1 MLEKLFR
8 LQESGTTV
16 KREIVAGCTTFMTLS
31 YIIFVQ
37 PAVLS
42 AAGMDSGAVMAAT
55 CITSAFAMVLM
66 ALLAN
71 YPIALAPGMGH
82 NFYFAFTVCLTLGV
96 SWQNALGAVFV
107 AGLLFILLFFIGL
120 REKVMTI
127 LPVSLR
133 NAIPAGIGLL
143 IALVGLEWAG
153 LIVDHPATHVTLG
166 NLKSSPALLSL
177 FGVIVIAILFALKVR
192 GAILIG
198 ILASTVVGLI
208 TGMVK
213 FQGVVSAPPSIAP
226 AWLALIW
233 SKLSLVVSAPP
244 SIAPTFLKL
253 EIPNIFVRP
262 EMIAIIFIFIFLDL
276 FDTVGTLV
284 GVGEQGG
291 FMVDG
296 KLPKARQALLSDA
309 VATSTGALL
318 GTSTVTSYIESASGI
333 SAGGRTGLTN
343 IVTAILMLLALFFRP
358 LIQMVGA
365 GYPIGENTFLYPIVA
380 PALIIVGSLMLKNV
394 VSIDWDDA
402 TESIPAFLTLLL
414 MPLTISITEGI
425 AFGFISYSL
434 LKLVTGQGKQVH
446 WLIYLFAVLFVA
458 RYIWLV

>member
-55 CITSAFAMVLM
+55 CITSALAMVLM

-82 NFYFAFTVCLTLGV
+82 NFYFTFTVCLTLGV
-96 SWQNALGAVFV
+96 SWQNALGAVFI
-107 AGLLFILLFFIGL
+107 AGVLFILLFFVGL

-153 LIVDHPATHVTLG
+153 LIVDHPATYVTLG
-166 NLKSSPALLSL
+166 DLKSPPALLSL
-177 FGVIVIAILFALKVR
+177 FGIIVIAVLFALKVR
-192 GAILIG
+192 GAILVG
-198 ILASTVVGLI
+198 ILASTIVGLI

-226 AWLALIW
+226 
-233 SKLSLVVSAPP
+233 
-244 SIAPTFLKL
+244 TFLQL
-253 EIPNIFVRP
+253 QIPNILVDP
-262 EMIAIIFIFIFLDL
+262 KMISVIFIFIFLDL

-296 KLPKARQALLSDA
+296 KLPRARQALLSDA
-309 VATSTGALL
+309 VATSAGALL

-333 SAGGRTGLTN
+333 SAGGRTGLTS
-343 IVTAILMLLALFFRP
+343 IVTAVLMLLALFFNP
-358 LIQMVGA
+358 LIKMVGA
-365 GYPIGENTFLYPIVA
+365 GVPVGENTFLYPIVA

-394 VSIDWDDA
+394 VSIDWDDM

-425 AFGFISYSL
+425 AFGFISYAL
-434 LKLVTGQGKQVH
+434 LKLVTRQGRQVH

-458 RYIWLV
+458 RYIWLI

>member
-107 AGLLFILLFFIGL
+107 AGVLFILLFFIGL

-166 NLKSSPALLSL
+166 NLKSPPALLSL

-213 FQGVVSAPPSIAP
+213 FQG
-226 AWLALIW
+226 
-233 SKLSLVVSAPP
+233 VVSAPP

-394 VSIDWDDA
+394 VSIDWDNA

>member
-1 MLEKLFR
+1 MLEKWFR

-66 ALLAN
+66 AVLAN

-107 AGLLFILLFFIGL
+107 AGLLFILLFFVGL

-166 NLKSSPALLSL
+166 DLKSPPALLSL

-213 FQGVVSAPPSIAP
+213 FQG
-226 AWLALIW
+226 
-233 SKLSLVVSAPP
+233 VVSAPP

-343 IVTAILMLLALFFRP
+343 IVTAILMLLALFFSP

>member
-1 MLEKLFR
+1 MLEKWFR

-66 ALLAN
+66 AVLAN

-107 AGLLFILLFFIGL
+107 AGLLFILLFFVGL

-153 LIVDHPATHVTLG
+153 LIVDHPATYVTLG
-166 NLKSSPALLSL
+166 DLKSPPALLSL

-213 FQGVVSAPPSIAP
+213 FQG
-226 AWLALIW
+226 
-233 SKLSLVVSAPP
+233 VVSAPP

-343 IVTAILMLLALFFRP
+343 IVTAILMLLALFFSP
-358 LIQMVGA
+358 LIRMVGA

-425 AFGFISYSL
+425 AFGFISYAL

>member
-166 NLKSSPALLSL
+166 NLKSPPALLSL

-213 FQGVVSAPPSIAP
+213 FQG
-226 AWLALIW
+226 
-233 SKLSLVVSAPP
+233 VVSAPP

>member
-16 KREIVAGCTTFMTLS
+16 KREVVAGCTTFMTLS

-55 CITSAFAMVLM
+55 CITSALAMVLM

-82 NFYFAFTVCLTLGV
+82 NFYFTFTVCLTLGV
-96 SWQNALGAVFV
+96 SWQNALGAVFI
-107 AGLLFILLFFIGL
+107 AGVLFILLFFVGL

-153 LIVDHPATHVTLG
+153 LIVDHPATYVTLG
-166 NLKSSPALLSL
+166 DLKSPPALLSL
-177 FGVIVIAILFALKVR
+177 FGIIVIAILFALNVR

-226 AWLALIW
+226 
-233 SKLSLVVSAPP
+233 
-244 SIAPTFLKL
+244 TFLKL
-253 EIPNIFVRP
+253 QIPNILVDP
-262 EMIAIIFIFIFLDL
+262 KMISVIFIFIFLDL

-284 GVGEQGG
+284 GVGQQGG
-291 FMVDG
+291 FMVEG

-309 VATSTGALL
+309 VATSAGALL

-343 IVTAILMLLALFFRP
+343 MVTAILMLLALFFNP
-358 LIQMVGA
+358 LIKMVGA
-365 GYPIGENTFLYPIVA
+365 GYPIGENTLLYPIVA

-394 VSIDWDDA
+394 ISIDWDDM

-425 AFGFISYSL
+425 AFGFISYAL

-458 RYIWLV
+458 RYIWLI

>member
-1 MLEKLFR
+1 MLEKLFH

-37 PAVLS
+37 PVVLS

-107 AGLLFILLFFIGL
+107 AGVLFILLFFIGL

-166 NLKSSPALLSL
+166 DLKSPPALLSL

-213 FQGVVSAPPSIAP
+213 FQG
-226 AWLALIW
+226 
-233 SKLSLVVSAPP
+233 VVSAPP

>member
-1 MLEKLFR
+1 MLEKLFH
-8 LQESGTTV
+8 LQDAGTTV

-66 ALLAN
+66 AFLAN

-107 AGLLFILLFFIGL
+107 AGVLFILLFFVGL

-153 LIVDHPATHVTLG
+153 LIVDHPATYVTLG
-166 NLKSSPALLSL
+166 NLKSPPALLSL

-198 ILASTVVGLI
+198 ILGSTIVGLI

-226 AWLALIW
+226 
-233 SKLSLVVSAPP
+233 
-244 SIAPTFLKL
+244 TFLKL
-253 EIPNIFVRP
+253 EIPNIFIRP
-262 EMIAIIFIFIFLDL
+262 EMLAIIFIFIFLDL

-343 IVTAILMLLALFFRP
+343 MVTAILMLLALFFSP

-394 VSIDWDDA
+394 VSIDWDDV

-434 LKLVTGQGKQVH
+434 LKLVTRQGRQVH

>member
-42 AAGMDSGAVMAAT
+42 AAGLDSGAVMAAT
-55 CITSAFAMVLM
+55 CITSALAMVLM

-82 NFYFAFTVCLTLGV
+82 NFYFTFTVCLTLGV
-96 SWQNALGAVFV
+96 SWQNALGAVFI
-107 AGLLFILLFFIGL
+107 AGVLFILLFFVGL

-153 LIVDHPATHVTLG
+153 LIVDHPATYVTLG
-166 NLKSSPALLSL
+166 DLKSPPALLSL
-177 FGVIVIAILFALKVR
+177 FGVIVIAVLFALKVR

-226 AWLALIW
+226 
-233 SKLSLVVSAPP
+233 
-244 SIAPTFLKL
+244 TFLKL
-253 EIPNIFVRP
+253 QIPNILVDP
-262 EMIAIIFIFIFLDL
+262 KMISVIFIFIFLDL

-309 VATSTGALL
+309 VATSAGALL

-333 SAGGRTGLTN
+333 SAGGRTGLTS
-343 IVTAILMLLALFFRP
+343 IVTAILMLLALFFNP
-358 LIQMVGA
+358 LIKMVGA
-365 GYPIGENTFLYPIVA
+365 GYPIGENMFLYPIVA
-380 PALIIVGSLMLKNV
+380 PALIIIGSLMLKNV
-394 VSIDWDDA
+394 VSIDWDDV
-402 TESIPAFLTLLL
+402 TEAIPAFLTLLL

-425 AFGFISYSL
+425 AFGFISYAL
-434 LKLVTGQGKQVH
+434 LKLVTRQGRQVH

-458 RYIWLV
+458 RYIWLT

>member
-16 KREIVAGCTTFMTLS
+16 RREIVAGCTTFMTLS

-55 CITSAFAMVLM
+55 CITSALAMVLM
-66 ALLAN
+66 AFLAN

-82 NFYFAFTVCLTLGV
+82 NFYFTFTVCLTLGV
-96 SWQNALGAVFV
+96 SWQNALGAVFI
-107 AGLLFILLFFIGL
+107 AGVLFILLFFVGL

-153 LIVDHPATHVTLG
+153 LIVDHPATYVTLG
-166 NLKSSPALLSL
+166 DLKSPPALLSL
-177 FGVIVIAILFALKVR
+177 FGVIVIAILFALNVR

-198 ILASTVVGLI
+198 ILASTIVGLI

-213 FQGVVSAPPSIAP
+213 FQGIVSAPPSIT
-226 AWLALIW
+226 
-233 SKLSLVVSAPP
+233 
-244 SIAPTFLKL
+244 PTFLQL
-253 EIPNIFVRP
+253 QIPNILVDP
-262 EMIAIIFIFIFLDL
+262 KMISVIFIFIFLDL

-284 GVGEQGG
+284 GVGQQGG

-309 VATSTGALL
+309 VATSAGALL

-343 IVTAILMLLALFFRP
+343 IVTAVLMLLALFFNP
-358 LIQMVGA
+358 LIKMVGA
-365 GYPIGENTFLYPIVA
+365 GYPVGENTFLYPIVA

-394 VSIDWDDA
+394 ISIDWDDV

-425 AFGFISYSL
+425 AFGFISYAL
-434 LKLVTGQGKQVH
+434 LKLVTRQGRQVH
-446 WLIYLFAVLFVA
+446 WLIYLFAALFVA
-458 RYIWLV
+458 RYIWLM

>member
-55 CITSAFAMVLM
+55 CITSALAMVLM

-82 NFYFAFTVCLTLGV
+82 NFYFTFTVCLTLGV
-96 SWQNALGAVFV
+96 SWQNALGAVFI
-107 AGLLFILLFFIGL
+107 AGVLFILLFFVGL

-153 LIVDHPATHVTLG
+153 LIVDHPATYVTLG
-166 NLKSSPALLSL
+166 DLKSPPALLSL
-177 FGVIVIAILFALKVR
+177 FGVIVIAMLFALKVR

-198 ILASTVVGLI
+198 ILASTIVGLI

-213 FQGVVSAPPSIAP
+213 FQGVVSAPPS
-226 AWLALIW
+226 L
-233 SKLSLVVSAPP
+233 
-244 SIAPTFLKL
+244 APTFLQL
-253 EIPNIFVRP
+253 QIPNILVDP
-262 EMIAIIFIFIFLDL
+262 KMISIIFIFIFLDL

-284 GVGEQGG
+284 GVGQQGG

-309 VATSTGALL
+309 VATSAGALL

-333 SAGGRTGLTN
+333 SAGGRTGLTS
-343 IVTAILMLLALFFRP
+343 IVTAVLMLLALFFNP
-358 LIQMVGA
+358 LIKMVGA
-365 GYPIGENTFLYPIVA
+365 GYPIGENMFLYPIVA

-394 VSIDWDDA
+394 VSIDWDDM

-425 AFGFISYSL
+425 AFGFISYAL
-434 LKLVTGQGKQVH
+434 LKLVTRQGQQVH

-458 RYIWLV
+458 RYIWLI

>member
-1 MLEKLFR
+1 MLEKLFH

-55 CITSAFAMVLM
+55 CITSALAMVLM

-82 NFYFAFTVCLTLGV
+82 NFYFTFTVCLTLGV
-96 SWQNALGAVFV
+96 SWQNALGAVFI
-107 AGLLFILLFFIGL
+107 AGVLFILLFFLGL

-143 IALVGLEWAG
+143 IALVGLEWTG
-153 LIVDHPATHVTLG
+153 LIVDHPATYVTLG
-166 NLKSSPALLSL
+166 DLKSPPALLSL
-177 FGVIVIAILFALKVR
+177 FGVVIIAILFALKVR

-198 ILASTVVGLI
+198 ILASTIVGLI

-226 AWLALIW
+226 
-233 SKLSLVVSAPP
+233 
-244 SIAPTFLKL
+244 TFLQL
-253 EIPNIFVRP
+253 QIPNILVDP
-262 EMIAIIFIFIFLDL
+262 KMISVIFIFIFLDL

-291 FMVDG
+291 FMVNG
-296 KLPKARQALLSDA
+296 KLPRARQALLSDA
-309 VATSTGALL
+309 VATSAGALL

-333 SAGGRTGLTN
+333 SAGGRTGLTS
-343 IVTAILMLLALFFRP
+343 IVTAILMLLALFFNP
-358 LIQMVGA
+358 LIKMVGA
-365 GYPIGENTFLYPIVA
+365 GYPISENTFLYPIVA
-380 PALIIVGSLMLKNV
+380 PALIIIGSLMLKNV
-394 VSIDWDDA
+394 VSIDWDDM
-402 TESIPAFLTLLL
+402 TEAIPAFLTLLL

-425 AFGFISYSL
+425 AFGFISYAL
-434 LKLVTGQGKQVH
+434 LKLVTRQGRQVH
-446 WLIYLFAVLFVA
+446 WLIYLFTVLFVA
-458 RYIWLV
+458 RYIWLI